1 MKGGASALT
10 GAPHVLERMPG
21 VMNAASEPDAAG
33 ASITISGIT
42 KVFGRVNAV
51 DGVSIDVAPGE
62 FLSLLGPSGSGKTT
76 LLMMI
81 AGFETP
87 SAGTIRLGERDITYL
102 APNERQIGMVF
113 QKYALFP
120 HMTVARNIAFPL
132 KMRKRPKAE
141 IAAKVEAALAMVRLD
156 DYGGR
161 FPHQLSGGQQQ
172 RIAVARALVFEPPV
186 LLMDEPLGALDK
198 KLREQLQIE
207 IKRLQKRLGVTVI
220 YVTHDQEEALTMS
233 DRVAVMN
240 KGRLEQV
247 GTPADLYA
255 RPDNP
260 FVADFIGKMNFLDGR
275 VAECDAAC
283 VVVTLDGCARMQTSA
298 GQGGWTAGDRV
309 RVAIRPEALR
319 FAEENANE
327 SIPGIVETTIF
338 VGSFHVALIRLAG
351 GALVQMQSPA
361 TSGLVLL
368 KEGEAVRLTCAP
380 EALHLFRAGAA

>member
-1 MKGGASALT
+1 MLQQ
-10 GAPHVLERMPG
+10 MPG
-21 VMNAASEPDAAG
+21 VMKATRELEAVAG
-33 ASITISGIT
+33 ASITISSIT
-42 KVFGRVNAV
+42 KAFGVVKAV
-51 DGVSIDVAPGE
+51 DDVSIDVAPGE

-76 LLMMI
+76 LLMMV

-87 SAGTIRLGERDITYL
+87 SAGAIRLGERDITFL

-141 IAAKVEAALAMVRLD
+141 IAAQVEAALAMVRLD
-156 DYGGR
+156 GYDDR
-161 FPHQLSGGQQQ
+161 LPHELSGGQQQ

-198 KLREQLQIE
+198 KLREQLQIK

-240 KGRLEQV
+240 GGRLEQI
-247 GTPADLYA
+247 GAPADLYA
-255 RPDNP
+255 RPENP
-260 FVADFIGKMNFLDGR
+260 FVADFIGKMNFFDGTIGELDRTG
-275 VAECDAAC
+275 
-283 VVVTLDGCARMQTSA
+283 VVVRLNGGSRLQTSA
-298 GQGGWTAGDRV
+298 RQGDWIPGGAV

-319 FAEENANE
+319 FAESENANE
-327 SIPGIVETTIF
+327 SAIPGLVETTIF
-338 VGSFHVALIRLAG
+338 VGSFRLALIRLPG
-351 GALVQMQSPA
+351 GELVQMQSPA
-361 TSGLVLL
+361 ASGLMQA
-368 KEGEAVRLTCAP
+368 KEGEKVRLTCAP
-380 EALHLFRAGAA
+380 EAVQLFRLGSP

>member
-1 MKGGASALT
+1 
-10 GAPHVLERMPG
+10 VLERMPG
-21 VMNAASEPDAAG
+21 VMNAARVLDAAAG

-42 KVFGRVNAV
+42 KAFGRVNAV

-87 SAGTIRLGERDITYL
+87 SAGAIHLGARDITYL

-132 KMRKRPKAE
+132 KMRTRPKAE

-156 DYGGR
+156 GYGGR

-275 VAECDAAC
+275 VAECDGAR
-283 VVVTLDGCARMQTSA
+283 VVVTLEGCARVQASV
-298 GQGGWTAGDRV
+298 GQGGWTSGDCV

-319 FAEENANE
+319 FAENANE
-327 SIPGIVETTIF
+327 SALPGIVETTIF

-351 GALVQMQSPA
+351 GALVQVQSPA
-361 TSGLVLL
+361 ASGLMQA

-380 EALHLFRAGAA
+380 EAVHLFRAGSA

>member
-1 MKGGASALT
+1 
-10 GAPHVLERMPG
+10 VLQRMPG
-21 VMNAASEPDAAG
+21 VMNPARVLDAAAG

-42 KVFGRVNAV
+42 KAFGRVNAV

-87 SAGTIRLGERDITYL
+87 SAGAIHLGARDITYL

-132 KMRKRPKAE
+132 KMRTRPKAE

-156 DYGGR
+156 GYGGR

-240 KGRLEQV
+240 KGRLEQI

-260 FVADFIGKMNFLDGR
+260 FVADFIGKMNFIDGL
-275 VAECDAAC
+275 VAECDGAR
-283 VVVTLDGCARMQTSA
+283 VVVTLEGCARVQASV
-298 GQGGWTAGDRV
+298 GQGGWTSGDRV

-319 FAEENANE
+319 FAESANE
-327 SIPGIVETTIF
+327 SALPGIVETTIF

-351 GALVQMQSPA
+351 GALVQVQSPA
-361 TSGLVLL
+361 ASGLMQA

-380 EALHLFRAGAA
+380 EAVHLFRAGSA